1 MKPLKPKT
9 CATDSL
15 LLAARLRIPSAG
27 PTCSMYIE
35 AVTRCHIAGL
45 IKKYASAPTHTFFLK
60 VCYCPRHKQKGL
72 ELRAPCLGPLSS
84 GDQDEKMLYRHRSK
98 VGWGGVSCAAH
109 AYLTSVRTNAA
120 QNPHGSSHDPQPA
133 PPAPTQVSQYWG
145 SRARAQSHDNRLIWQ
160 AGWFRAS
167 HQSLHT
173 PQSGHVS
180 QKLGARSKKQAHEE
194 GSSSHSTP
202 RVRARRTASM
212 PTPNAISEAKI
223 LEELIAAEQKD

>member
-1 MKPLKPKT
+1 MKPVKPKT

-45 IKKYASAPTHTFFLK
+45 IKKYASAHTHTFFLK
-60 VCYCPRHKQKGL
+60 VCYCPRRKQKGL
-72 ELRAPCLGPLSS
+72 ELRAPCLNPLSS

-120 QNPHGSSHDPQPA
+120 QKPCGRLELAQHSSHANDDTFSLTRVKRPSLSYMPC
-133 PPAPTQVSQYWG
+133 TFV
-145 SRARAQSHDNRLIWQ
+145 
-160 AGWFRAS
+160 FR
-167 HQSLHT
+167 
-173 PQSGHVS
+173 
-180 QKLGARSKKQAHEE
+180 
-194 GSSSHSTP
+194 
-202 RVRARRTASM
+202 
-212 PTPNAISEAKI
+212 
-223 LEELIAAEQKD
+223 